1 MRAGCGPARN
11 GNFLAG
17 GKPMGLFDE
26 IRWDAALPDGHPPDS
41 RLFQTKSL
49 DSCLDYYVVTA
60 EGRLLL
66 AGNGF
71 EDDADLA
78 NAEIS
83 PGIDV
88 EFHGDMRLVSAE
100 ADREYLARFTHG
112 TLEWIRPL
120 ADGEPWTTVGAAH
133 VKFARRSD
141 AKIGRGIEQ
150 LERVPPSPMAAS
162 RDAT

>member
-1 MRAGCGPARN
+1 
-11 GNFLAG
+11 
-17 GKPMGLFDE
+17 MGLFDE
-26 IRWDAALPDGHPPDS
+26 IRWDAALPEGHPPDS

-49 DSCLDYYVVTA
+49 DSPCLDRYVVTA

-83 PGIDV
+83 QGIDV

-100 ADREYLARFTHG
+100 GDREYLARFTHG
-112 TLEWIRPL
+112 ALEWIRPL
-120 ADGEPWTTVGAAH
+120 AEGEPWTAVAAAR
-133 VKFARRSD
+133 VKFARSRSN
-141 AKIGRGIEQ
+141 AEIGRGIEQ
-150 LERVPPSPMAAS
+150 LERGEGTSEEDS
-162 RDAT
+162 TSI

>member
-1 MRAGCGPARN
+1 
-11 GNFLAG
+11 
-17 GKPMGLFDE
+17 MGLFDE
-26 IRWDAALPDGHPPDS
+26 IRWDAALPEGHPPDS

-49 DSCLDYYVVTA
+49 DPCLDCYVVTA

-78 NAEIS
+78 NAAIS

-88 EFHGDMRLVSAE
+88 EFHGDMRLVSE
-100 ADREYLARFTHG
+100 EGHREYLARFTHG
-112 TLEWIRPL
+112 ALEWIRPL
-120 ADGEPWTTVGAAH
+120 ADGDPWTTVEAAR
-133 VKFARRSD
+133 VKFARRSN

-150 LERVPPSPMAAS
+150 LERGEGIPEEKLDDHMTKLKAE
-162 RDAT
+162 